1 VIKTG
6 VGNER
11 KAFPDLIRSEWHS
24 KKSLQRVVCRFALI
38 GTRLSSF
45 PGTLHIRIEPSLPEM
60 SLPPD
65 YLAPADTCFPL
76 FALHLQFA
84 C

>member
-24 KKSLQRVVCRFALI
+24 KEKASNVSLVESAGAC
-38 GTRLSSF
+38 
-45 PGTLHIRIEPSLPEM
+45 IRIASSPSVP
-60 SLPPD
+60 SRNNRCDCGPI
-65 YLAPADTCFPL
+65 FPL
-76 FALHLQFA
+76 VCHELERWKDALR
-84 C
+84 